1 MTAHSDTEH
10 GQHASLTGYFAVWI
24 ALLIGTALTY
34 YAAKLDLGV
43 FNAAVALIIAT
54 TKALLVALF
63 FMHLK
68 GAGEKLLKLVVVSTI
83 FFLMILLALSMV
95 DYGTRYFPGHLWS

>member
-1 MTAHSDTEH
+1 MSN
-10 GQHASLTGYFAVWI
+10 HAKSPVKTYFAVWI
-24 ALLIGTALTY
+24 ALLVGTFLTY
-34 YAAKLDLGV
+34 EIAKLDLKV

-68 GAGEKLLKLVVVSTI
+68 GASEKLLKVVVASTI
-83 FFLMILLALSMV
+83 FFLLLLLFLSMA
-95 DYGTRYFPGHLWS
+95 DYGTRYWS

>member
-1 MTAHSDTEH
+1 MSEHS
-10 GQHASLTGYFAVWI
+10 ASELKSPLATYFAVWA
-24 ALLIGTALTY
+24 ALLGGTFLTY
-34 YAAKLDLGV
+34 KAAFIELGQ

-68 GAGEKLLKLVVVSTI
+68 GANEKLLKLVVVSTL
-83 FFLMILLALSMV
+83 FFLLILLALSMT
-95 DYGTRYFPGHLWS
+95 DYVTRLWS